1 MTKDHS
7 NKNLQRAFFKNLD
20 LSNANFS
27 GSDLRGAN
35 FTGSNLTGAD
45 LTRIKTGIP
54 LGKKILIFLAALVVS
69 FASGYIAMLAGHTI
83 QGMLKSPDGNVRTAA
98 IISLV
103 VMVLFLVYCY
113 WKGGGTAIRNLIIPA
128 IVLAMVIGVVAYF
141 SGLGTGMGM
150 LYLVLSLLLV
160 VVMMIVGTVARASAG
175 VLSSTLLFIIVA
187 IGGGIF
193 GKSVG
198 GGIGTV
204 VLAIACALISK
215 KALSGA
221 KGFDSLKKIACG
233 ITAKYGTS
241 FRNARL
247 SNANFS
253 QSKVQNADFTNA
265 DVSSVNWGD
274 SKKVNC
280 IIN

>member
-1 MTKDHS
+1 
-7 NKNLQRAFFKNLD
+7 
-20 LSNANFS
+20 
-27 GSDLRGAN
+27 
-35 FTGSNLTGAD
+35 
-45 LTRIKTGIP
+45 
-54 LGKKILIFLAALVVS
+54 
-69 FASGYIAMLAGHTI
+69 
-83 QGMLKSPDGNVRTAA
+83 
-98 IISLV
+98 
-103 VMVLFLVYCY
+103 MVLFLVYCY

-128 IVLAMVIGVVAYF
+128 IVLSIVIGVVAYF

-150 LYLVLSLLLV
+150 LFLVLSLLLV
-160 VVMMIVGTVARASAG
+160 VVMMIVGTIARAQR
-175 VLSSTLLFIIVA
+175 VYYLPPILFILVA
-187 IGGGIF
+187 LGGGIF

-204 VLAIACALISK
+204 VLAIACAVISK

-253 QSKVQNADFTNA
+253 QSKIKMLIFPMPMSHQ
-265 DVSSVNWGD
+265 
-274 SKKVNC
+274 
-280 IIN
+280 